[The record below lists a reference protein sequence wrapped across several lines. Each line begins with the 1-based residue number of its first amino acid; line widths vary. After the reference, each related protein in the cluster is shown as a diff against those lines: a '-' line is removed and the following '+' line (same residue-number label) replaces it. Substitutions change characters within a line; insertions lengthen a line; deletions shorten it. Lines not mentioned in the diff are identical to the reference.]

1 MGAATE
7 RIRSRKKTSSR
18 GHHKFVGVR
27 QRPSGRWVAEIK
39 DSLQKVRLWLGTFD
53 TAEDAARA
61 YDTAAR
67 ALRGANARTNFELP
81 PESGGTASKRGA
93 GSGFVPDS
101 SEPFSFEDSSESVG
115 DGDGLLGAL
124 KAKLFDGKGG
134 GGRFPQPLL
143 AKSAASAPVVQSSM
157 VSRSA
162 QNNQNCSGKN
172 KELFSSSVIPKMNAT
187 TTTNNNNF
195 NLTCTTSNSSL
206 PCLISTSSNTCSKSV
221 IIPSANDD
229 HEGNLTISSGG
240 AINSYHQF
248 CQTPSP
254 MTTAWSNNEV
264 SYEFPWITHHHNEN
278 SFLASS
284 STATLTWP
292 NLAVSGVNESNTVDN
307 MGYTTD
313 HHNSSRNN
321 SQMNMSSSMQYPL
334 IGGASN
340 EGFWTL
346 EQQQFL
352 QCEGTN
358 WFASNASWDPLL
370 FVPSDL

>member
-1 MGAATE
+1 MGAATTE

-101 SEPFSFEDSSESVG
+101 SEPFSFEDSSEGVG

-162 QNNQNCSGKN
+162 QNCSGKN
-172 KELFSSSVIPKMNAT
+172 KELFSSSVIPKMN
-187 TTTNNNNF
+187 TNTNTNNF

-206 PCLISTSSNTCSKSV
+206 PCLVSTSSNTCSKSV
-221 IIPSANDD
+221 IIPAANDD
-229 HEGNLTISSGG
+229 HEGTLTISSGG
-240 AINSYHQF
+240 AINSHHQF

-254 MTTAWSNNEV
+254 MTTTWSNNEV
-264 SYEFPWITHHHNEN
+264 SYEFPPWTTHHHHNDN

-292 NLAVSGVNESNTVDN
+292 NLSGVNESNTVDN

-321 SQMNMSSSMQYPL
+321 NSQMNMSSMQFPL

-340 EGFWTL
+340 EGFWAM
-346 EQQQFL
+346 EQQQIL

-358 WFASNASWDPLL
+358 WFASNSSWDPLL
-370 FVPSDL
+370 FVPSEF